1 MANGSQTNRLARA
14 MTLATA
20 ATACAVLAAPA
31 WRTLMLARGCPDLL
45 AVLVHAL
52 G

>member
-1 MANGSQTNRLARA
+1 MGVALQTRRLARA
-14 MTLATA
+14 MTVATA

-31 WRTLMLARGCPDLL
+31 WRNLMLARSCPDLF

>member
-1 MANGSQTNRLARA
+1 MQPVLQHNRLARA
-14 MTLATA
+14 MAVATC
-20 ATACAVLAAPA
+20 ATACVVLAAPA
-31 WRTLMLARGCPDLL
+31 WRNLMLARSCPDLF